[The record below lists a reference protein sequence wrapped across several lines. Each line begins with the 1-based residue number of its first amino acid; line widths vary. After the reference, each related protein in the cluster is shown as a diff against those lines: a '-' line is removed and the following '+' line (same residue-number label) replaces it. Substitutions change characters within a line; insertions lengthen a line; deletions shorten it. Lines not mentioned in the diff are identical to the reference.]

1 MLKNHLY
8 HMFIFFENVNRRSE
22 LVACCC
28 FLYLKKK
35 RVKKVPTWGKI
46 LDINLFHVAVIGKCQ
61 LNLVSTYANFT
72 GRIRSKEK

>member
-1 MLKNHLY
+1 
-8 HMFIFFENVNRRSE
+8 MFIFFENVNRSE

-28 FLYLKKK
+28 FLYLKKS
-35 RVKKVPTWGKI
+35 VKKVPIWGKF

>member
-1 MLKNHLY
+1 M
-8 HMFIFFENVNRRSE
+8 
-22 LVACCC
+22 
-28 FLYLKKK
+28 
-35 RVKKVPTWGKI
+35 KKVPTWGKI